1 MFTDLR
7 KPIPSRL
14 VTRVR
19 DAVLANA
26 VRRCL
31 SAVSIIVLVG
41 SGAAPAAHA
50 DALAQGTAAYS
61 RGDYLRA
68 AREPVTS
75 GSARK
80 RQGTRPAG
88 FLYEHGFGE
97 PQDYDVAADFYARG
111 AVQGNPFAQAM
122 LGLMYD
128 KGHGVPLDFILAYK
142 WLNLAAAG
150 SQGLD
155 QDNFAR
161 LRDALASKMSKDEI
175 AAGQRLAIDW
185 IAVSFDPKLKADRGP
200 WKSLQP
206 FGIVSRRSANNKALI
221 DGCAAER
228 SHSIKCAAIQSSKP
242 DRRKTHADTAPP
254 RTVAP
259 RGNGSRP
266 FKRRGAAGLTSPVC
280 IRRSGFAGT
289 R

>member
-7 KPIPSRL
+7 KPTPSRL

-19 DAVLANA
+19 DAVLAKA
-26 VRRCL
+26 VCRCL

-68 AREPVTS
+68 ARELSPLAQR
-75 GSARK
+75 GNAK
-80 RQGTRPAG
+80 ALGLLG

-150 SQGLD
+150 SQGHD

-185 IAVSFDPKLKADRGP
+185 IAISFDPKLKADRGP
-200 WKSLQP
+200 WKSLH
-206 FGIVSRRSANNKALI
+206 RS
-221 DGCAAER
+221 E
-228 SHSIKCAAIQSSKP
+228 
-242 DRRKTHADTAPP
+242 
-254 RTVAP
+254 
-259 RGNGSRP
+259 
-266 FKRRGAAGLTSPVC
+266 
-280 IRRSGFAGT
+280 
-289 R
+289 